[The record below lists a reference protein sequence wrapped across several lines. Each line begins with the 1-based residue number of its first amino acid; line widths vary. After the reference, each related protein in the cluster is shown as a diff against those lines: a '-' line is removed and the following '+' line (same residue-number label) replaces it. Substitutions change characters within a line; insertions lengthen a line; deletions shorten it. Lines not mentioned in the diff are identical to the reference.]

1 MMQNILAIIGLEVAV
16 MRLMKMDQYG
26 YLFARRQRS
35 LPSLLYLPALK
46 QVRFLLRQKSLTK
59 IIDRSEQFD

>member
-35 LPSLLYLPALK
+35 LPSLLYLPAL
-46 QVRFLLRQKSLTK
+46 RQKSLTK